1 MAVRCCQWS
10 FGAVQ
15 VYIKGISADII
26 RDISERRISMK
37 VTDVFS
43 WLPADA
49 ISIGGLELLFEGQ
62 HNGTYEGA
70 YTVSLDMPEQ
80 AGMDIRNSSAAL
92 AEEGKKTAFVL
103 KHDTVIAVIGYRET
117 IRE

>member
-1 MAVRCCQWS
+1 MVIWCSAGLYKGYFCRYHKRYQRKEDIDESNRCV
-10 FGAVQ
+10 FVAARG
-15 VYIKGISADII
+15 
-26 RDISERRISMK
+26 RDQHRRIG
-37 VTDVFS
+37 
-43 WLPADA
+43 AA
-49 ISIGGLELLFEGQ
+49 FEGQ

>member
-1 MAVRCCQWS
+1 MLKIGFLYR
-10 FGAVQ
+10 FDGL
-15 VYIKGISADII
+15 
-26 RDISERRISMK
+26 SERFHTVPAVPTGFPVSP
-37 VTDVFS
+37 

-49 ISIGGLELLFEGQ
+49 ISIGELELLFEGQ